1 MNGRYV
7 QSERLV
13 ALFLFA
19 ILLFN
24 PPLLLIFDSD
34 STVLGFPSLYL
45 YLFVVW
51 GVLIVLL
58 ALIIETSDGPQNEA
72 DLSSG
77 TESDIGAVQRAEGRE
92 P

>member
-19 ILLFN
+19 VLLFN

-34 STVLGFPSLYL
+34 STVFGFPSLYL

-58 ALIIETSDGPQNEA
+58 ALVIESSNEPQSEA
-72 DLSSG
+72 DVG
-77 TESDIGAVQRAEGRE
+77 GAAESDNGTAQRTEGRE
-92 P
+92 A

>member
-19 ILLFN
+19 ALLFN

-34 STVLGFPSLYL
+34 STVFGFPSLYL

-51 GVLIVLL
+51 GILIVLL
-58 ALIIETSDGPQNEA
+58 ALVIESSDEPQNEA
-72 DLSSG
+72 DING
-77 TESDIGAVQRAEGRE
+77 ATESDPETVRRTEGRE
-92 P
+92 A